1 MLKDVNVI
9 NLVLAS
15 GKGSR
20 LYPIST
26 EAKPKQFIDLVS
38 DNMMLEDTL
47 IRFDGFS
54 NESYVI
60 TLDKYKKHV
69 AGVNANIIY
78 EEKRLESGNSV
89 YNALNDIKSNVDINN
104 TIVIQS
110 PSDHYLKI
118 DNYFLD
124 AIDSMIR
131 VAKKDKI
138 GILGAEPKEVNEQL
152 GYVLT
157 GEGIVEKPN

>member
-1 MLKDVNVI
+1 
-9 NLVLAS
+9 
-15 GKGSR
+15 
-20 LYPIST
+20 
-26 EAKPKQFIDLVS
+26 
-38 DNMMLEDTL
+38 
-47 IRFDGFS
+47 
-54 NESYVI
+54 
-60 TLDKYKKHV
+60 
-69 AGVNANIIY
+69 
-78 EEKRLESGNSV
+78 
-89 YNALNDIKSNVDINN
+89 ALNDIKSNVDINN

-157 GEGIVEKPN
+157 GEGIVEKPNYEMAEELIDKGFYWNTAIYTYKLKNMLDCFNEFYDGKKVQFEKLILPNVIQNIEVVGVDLDWLDVGSHKYLKKLKGVKNYE

>member
-1 MLKDVNVI
+1 
-9 NLVLAS
+9 
-15 GKGSR
+15 
-20 LYPIST
+20 
-26 EAKPKQFIDLVS
+26 
-38 DNMMLEDTL
+38 
-47 IRFDGFS
+47 
-54 NESYVI
+54 
-60 TLDKYKKHV
+60 
-69 AGVNANIIY
+69 GVNANIIY

-157 GEGIVEKPN
+157 GEGIVEKPNYEMAEELINNGYYWNTAIYTYKLKNMLNWFNEFYDGKKVQ